1 MPEATK
7 LGRETPPAEMVSTH
21 LLQRF
26 SGDETFRA
34 LLATLKERR
43 EASPWLRG
51 LTGSSR
57 SLMAAALARET
68 GRTILLITPDLSTAE
83 DLKDDLLFLLG
94 PRTAAVFPDPSLE
107 PYRAQHPR
115 VALRAARIEALAA
128 LADPAWRAALPACDR
143 LQVLVVPAVS
153 LVVPVPRPEQFR
165 SRVIRLC
172 AGDTVD
178 LDLLLVRLVR
188 LGYSGVP
195 MVGEYGDF
203 GRRGGILDVYS
214 FGRENPVRV
223 EFDGDEVASL
233 REFDPFS
240 QRSLQTL
247 PEAVFL
253 PLWEWLP
260 GEEELAELA
269 GHAAARG
276 ARDPAPHRGHGWGDG
291 ATAFGGE
298 ASEPEASEWEPS
310 EAEAPEPSAS
320 GAAGPGL
327 YASADTSIAEELVE
341 ERLGSLEADGTLEG
355 IEWSLPLFG
364 DWRGR
369 LTDYVPPEGILV
381 VDGPTFVRSRLA
393 AWADDLRVAW
403 EDLHSNPD
411 VVVRSASPG
420 PQRGGSLSL
429 PPAEPGRIF
438 WLEDDRSFGWSGAC
452 VLVGS
457 GGSPMGSPLATE
469 PGVGGTEKPPR
480 GEGEPVGAEAADS
493 GSFDF
498 HAHPPEHFGRNL
510 EATRA
515 YLARLTEE
523 APEIHVLCDTE
534 NHRDRLFDLL
544 SGAPAQFHVGNL
556 GAGFVL
562 PTRGLA
568 VLTDHEIFTRLRRRT
583 AGRRF
588 SRGISL
594 KELLALQPGDFVVHI
609 DHGIGLYRGLQRLTV
624 NGQETDC
631 LALEYAGGDR
641 HYVPVD
647 QLALVQKY
655 SADEGARPALSR
667 LGGKSWE
674 RTKERVKKSIR
685 EMAGELIKTYAIRKA
700 RQGFAFSP
708 DTTMVRELEAAFPY
722 DETPDQLR
730 TIEEVKADMEAESPM
745 DRLVCGDVG
754 YGKTE
759 VAIRAAL
766 KVVQDAKQVAV
777 LVPTTLLARQHYDT
791 FRERLK
797 DFPVVVDFLSRYRS
811 PAEAKAVKQACRDG
825 KVDIVIGT
833 HALLSKEM
841 GFRDLGL
848 VVVDEEQLFGV
859 AAKEKLKRFRTTVD
873 VLTLTATPIPRT
885 MHLALMGGRDL
896 SVIMTPP
903 RDRRP
908 IQTEILEFRDDIIAH
923 ALMREADRGGQ
934 SFFVHNRVESIDA
947 MASYLGRLVPHLRLA
962 IAHGQ
967 MRDALLEDVMSKFLA
982 GEFDVLIST
991 MIIESG
997 LDLPN
1002 VNTILINRGDTFGL
1016 AQLYQLRGRVGRS
1029 ARKAYAYLLV
1039 PPYHAITE
1047 LAQKRLKAMEEFE
1060 DLGSGYQLALRDLE
1074 IRGAGNLLGSEQHGF
1089 IINVG
1094 FELYCQ
1100 LLDEAVRELRGEARD
1115 EYREPRMATDIQAFL
1130 PDDYVPDS
1138 REKMNLYKSLADA
1151 RGLDKIEEIAAEM
1164 TDRFGK
1170 HPEPVRHLLGLR
1182 RVRILGAGLHCEKI
1196 TVRAEMV
1203 RLDLGR
1209 DLSKAEVQ
1217 RFLQGVPF
1225 QVEFLLGGQ
1234 TRIRRRS
1241 PGPGEAIST
1250 ALIMLRALA
1259 AAKG

>member
-7 LGRETPPAEMVSTH
+7 LGRETPSAELVSTH
-21 LLQRF
+21 LLRRF
-26 SGDETFRA
+26 SGDGTFRA
-34 LLATLKERR
+34 LLARLGERR
-43 EASPWLRG
+43 DASAWVRG

-57 SLMAAALARET
+57 SLLTAALARET
-68 GRTILLITPDLSTAE
+68 DRPILLVTPDLSTAE

-165 SRVIRLC
+165 SRVIRLRV
-172 AGDTVD
+172 GDTVD
-178 LDLLLVRLVR
+178 LDLLLARLVR

-276 ARDPAPHRGHGWGDG
+276 ARDPSGRNG
-291 ATAFGGE
+291 AM
-298 ASEPEASEWEPS
+298 ASEADVPELGEPD
-310 EAEAPEPSAS
+310 
-320 GAAGPGL
+320 AATPGL
-327 YASADTSIAEELVE
+327 YASTDTSIAEELVE
-341 ERLGSLEADGTLEG
+341 ERLGSLETDGTLEG

-364 DWRGR
+364 EWRGR
-369 LTDYVPPEGILV
+369 LTDYLPSEGILV

-411 VVVRSASPG
+411 AAVRSG
-420 PQRGGSLSL
+420 PPCPLRGGALSL

-438 WLEDDRSFGWSGAC
+438 WLEDDQGFGWSGAH

-457 GGSPMGSPLATE
+457 GGSPMGSPVATE
-469 PGVGGTEKPPR
+469 SGGGPPR
-480 GEGEPVGAEAADS
+480 GGTPHGGHDAPEAADS
-493 GSFDF
+493 ELLDF
-498 HAHPPEHFGRNL
+498 RAHPPEHFGRNL

-523 APEIHVLCDTE
+523 VPEIHVLCDTE

-708 DTTMVRELEAAFPY
+708 DTTMIRELEAAFPY

-825 KVDIVIGT
+825 KVDVVIGT

-908 IQTEILEFRDDIIAH
+908 IQTEILEFRDDVIAH

-947 MASYLGRLVPHLRLA
+947 MASYLGGLVPHLRLA

-1094 FELYCQ
+1094 FELYCR
-1100 LLDEAVRELRGEARD
+1100 LLDEAVRDLRGEARD
-1115 EYREPRMATDIQAFL
+1115 EYQEPRMATDIQAFL
-1130 PDDYVPDS
+1130 PDDYVPDP

-1151 RGLDKIEEIAAEM
+1151 RVLDRIEEIAAEM
-1164 TDRFGK
+1164 TDRFGR

-1196 TVRAEMV
+1196 TVRSEMV

-1209 DLSKAEVQ
+1209 DLSKIEVQ

-1241 PGPGEAIST
+1241 PGSGEAIST
-1250 ALIMLRALA
+1250 ALILLRALA
-1259 AAKG
+1259 AAKGGTPRTGSPEPGR

>member
-1 MPEATK
+1 MTGA
-7 LGRETPPAEMVSTH
+7 G
-21 LLQRF
+21 
-26 SGDETFRA
+26 G
-34 LLATLKERR
+34 
-43 EASPWLRG
+43 SP
-51 LTGSSR
+51 T
-57 SLMAAALARET
+57 T
-68 GRTILLITPDLSTAE
+68 
-83 DLKDDLLFLLG
+83 
-94 PRTAAVFPDPSLE
+94 
-107 PYRAQHPR
+107 
-115 VALRAARIEALAA
+115 
-128 LADPAWRAALPACDR
+128 C
-143 LQVLVVPAVS
+143 
-153 LVVPVPRPEQFR
+153 
-165 SRVIRLC
+165 
-172 AGDTVD
+172 
-178 LDLLLVRLVR
+178 
-188 LGYSGVP
+188 
-195 MVGEYGDF
+195 
-203 GRRGGILDVYS
+203 
-214 FGRENPVRV
+214 
-223 EFDGDEVASL
+223 
-233 REFDPFS
+233 
-240 QRSLQTL
+240 
-247 PEAVFL
+247 
-253 PLWEWLP
+253 
-260 GEEELAELA
+260 
-269 GHAAARG
+269 
-276 ARDPAPHRGHGWGDG
+276 
-291 ATAFGGE
+291 
-298 ASEPEASEWEPS
+298 
-310 EAEAPEPSAS
+310 
-320 GAAGPGL
+320 
-327 YASADTSIAEELVE
+327 
-341 ERLGSLEADGTLEG
+341 
-355 IEWSLPLFG
+355 
-364 DWRGR
+364 
-369 LTDYVPPEGILV
+369 PPEGILV

-403 EDLHSNPD
+403 ED
-411 VVVRSASPG
+411 VRSAPTADRPIRRRSG
-420 PQRGGSLSL
+420 PGSLSL

-438 WLEDDRSFGWSGAC
+438 WLEDDRRLGLERRPRARRERRLASGRARD
-452 VLVGS
+452 GRRT
-457 GGSPMGSPLATE
+457 PNRRTARTPEPL
-469 PGVGGTEKPPR
+469 
-480 GEGEPVGAEAADS
+480 
-493 GSFDF
+493 DF
-498 HAHPPEHFGRNL
+498 RAHPPEQFGRNL

-515 YLARLTEE
+515 YLARLPEE

-534 NHRDRLFDLL
+534 NHRDRLIDLL

-708 DTTMVRELEAAFPY
+708 DTTMIRELEAAFPY

-896 SVIMTPP
+896 SVILTPP

-908 IQTEILEFRDDIIAH
+908 IQTEILEFRDDVIAH

-947 MASYLGRLVPHLRLA
+947 MASYLGQLVPHLRLA
-962 IAHGQ
+962 VAHGQ

-982 GEFDVLIST
+982 GEFDVLVST

-1047 LAQKRLKAMEEFE
+1047 QAQKRLKAMEEFE

-1074 IRGAGNLLGSEQHGF
+1074 IRG
-1089 IINVG
+1089 
-1094 FELYCQ
+1094 
-1100 LLDEAVRELRGEARD
+1100 RGEPPRGGAARLHHQ
-1115 EYREPRMATDIQAFL
+1115 RRLRALLPAPRRGGARAARRGARRVPGAAHGHRHPGL
-1130 PDDYVPDS
+1130 PPRRLRS
-1138 REKMNLYKSLADA
+1138 RLAGED
-1151 RGLDKIEEIAAEM
+1151 
-1164 TDRFGK
+1164 
-1170 HPEPVRHLLGLR
+1170 EPVQVAGR
-1182 RVRILGAGLHCEKI
+1182 RPR
-1196 TVRAEMV
+1196 RS
-1203 RLDLGR
+1203 RR
-1209 DLSKAEVQ
+1209 S
-1217 RFLQGVPF
+1217 
-1225 QVEFLLGGQ
+1225 
-1234 TRIRRRS
+1234 RRS
-1241 PGPGEAIST
+1241 PP
-1250 ALIMLRALA
+1250 R
-1259 AAKG
+1259 

>member
-1 MPEATK
+1 MSIAAKPGLEDSA
-7 LGRETPPAEMVSTH
+7 LETISAH

-26 SGDETFRA
+26 SGDETFRQ
-34 LLATLKERR
+34 LLARLGMRHEVS
-43 EASPWLRG
+43 AWLRG

-57 SLMAAALARET
+57 SLLAAALARET
-68 GRTILLITPDLSTAE
+68 GRPVLLVTPDLSTAE

-94 PRTAAVFPDPSLE
+94 PATAAVFPDPSLE

-128 LADPAWRAALPACDR
+128 MADPAWKAVLPACDR

-153 LVVPVPRPEQFR
+153 LAVPVPRPEQFR
-165 SRVIRLC
+165 SRVVRLC
-172 AGDTVD
+172 VGDTID
-178 LDLLLVRLVR
+178 LDLLLKRLVR

-240 QRSLQTL
+240 QRSLQSL
-247 PEAVFL
+247 GEAVFL

-269 GHAAARG
+269 GHAAAHG
-276 ARDPAPHRGHGWGDG
+276 SGNPIGEPAPGSVPLDLSPP
-291 ATAFGGE
+291 
-298 ASEPEASEWEPS
+298 AS
-310 EAEAPEPSAS
+310 
-320 GAAGPGL
+320 
-327 YASADTSIAEELVE
+327 SIAEDLVE
-341 ERLGSLEADGTLEG
+341 QRLGSLEVDGTLEG

-364 DWRGR
+364 EWRAR
-369 LTDYVPPEGILV
+369 ITDYLPADGILV

-393 AWADDLRVAW
+393 MWADDLRVAW
-403 EDLHSNPD
+403 EDAC
-411 VVVRSASPG
+411 ASPDAAS
-420 PQRGGSLSL
+420 PSAPGSLSL

-438 WLEDDRSFGWSGAC
+438 WLEEDQRLGWNGAC

-457 GGSPMGSPLATE
+457 GGSSLGAPAGS
-469 PGVGGTEKPPR
+469 GVGGTRTQAEETQPPADA
-480 GEGEPVGAEAADS
+480 PEAADPEAL
-493 GSFDF
+493 DF
-498 HAHPPEHFGRNL
+498 RAHPPEQFGRNL

-515 YLARLTEE
+515 YLARLAEE
-523 APEIHVLCDTE
+523 APEIHILCDTE

-544 SGAPAQFHVGNL
+544 AGASAQFHVGNL

-562 PTRGLA
+562 PSRGLA

-594 KELLALQPGDFVVHI
+594 KELLALQPGDYVVHI
-609 DHGIGLYRGLQRLTV
+609 DHGIGLYRGLQRLTL

-631 LALEYAGGDR
+631 LALEYHGGDR

-655 SADEGARPALSR
+655 SADEGTRPALSR

-700 RQGFAFSP
+700 RKGFAFSP
-708 DTTMVRELEAAFPY
+708 DTNMIRELEAAFPY
-722 DETPDQLR
+722 DETPDQIR

-766 KVVQDAKQVAV
+766 KVAQDAKQVAV

-811 PAEAKAVKQACRDG
+811 PAEAKAVKEACREG

-833 HALLSKEM
+833 HALLAKEM

-896 SVIMTPP
+896 SVILTPP

-908 IQTEILEFRDDIIAH
+908 IQTEILEFRDDVIAH

-947 MASYLGRLVPHLRLA
+947 MASYLGQLVPHLRLA

-982 GEFDVLIST
+982 GEFDVLVST

-1016 AQLYQLRGRVGRS
+1016 SQLYQLRGRVGRS

-1039 PPYHAITE
+1039 PPYHSITE
-1047 LAQKRLKAMEEFE
+1047 QAQKRLKAMEEFE

-1100 LLDEAVRELRGEARD
+1100 LLDEAVRELKGEARD
-1115 EYREPRMATDIQAFL
+1115 EYQEPPMSTDIQAFL

-1151 RGLDKIEEIAAEM
+1151 RSLEKVEEIAAEM

-1170 HPEPVRHLLGLR
+1170 HPEAVRHLLGLR
-1182 RVRILGAGLHCEKI
+1182 RVRILGAVLRCGKI
-1196 TVRAEMV
+1196 TVRSEMV
-1203 RLDLGR
+1203 RLDLGG
-1209 DLSKAEVQ
+1209 DLSKSEVQ

-1250 ALIMLRALA
+1250 ALIMLRALQA
-1259 AAKG
+1259 ARGGKAGK

>member
-1 MPEATK
+1 MLEATK
-7 LGRETPPAEMVSTH
+7 LGRETPPAETVSTH

-34 LLATLKERR
+34 LLVKLRERLD
-43 EASPWLRG
+43 ASAWLRG

-57 SLMAAALARET
+57 SLLTAALARET
-68 GRTILLITPDLSTAE
+68 ARPILLVTPDLSTAE

-94 PRTAAVFPDPSLE
+94 PCTAAVFPDPSLE

-128 LADPAWRAALPACDR
+128 LAEPAWKAVLPACDR

-165 SRVIRLC
+165 SGVIRLRV
-172 AGDTVD
+172 GDTVD
-178 LDLLLVRLVR
+178 LDQLLGRLVR
-188 LGYSGVP
+188 LGYAGVP

-260 GEEELAELA
+260 GEDELAELA
-269 GHAAARG
+269 GHAAARCDQDG
-276 ARDPAPHRGHGWGDG
+276 AR
-291 ATAFGGE
+291 
-298 ASEPEASEWEPS
+298 EPGST
-310 EAEAPEPSAS
+310 APETDGTAVAVPPADAPSDA
-320 GAAGPGL
+320 P
-327 YASADTSIAEELVE
+327 IAEELVE
-341 ERLGSLEADGTLEG
+341 ERLGSLEANGTLEG
-355 IEWSLPLFG
+355 IEWSLPFFG

-369 LTDYVPPEGILV
+369 LTDYLPPEGVLV

-403 EDLHSNPD
+403 EDLRAD
-411 VVVRSASPG
+411 LDTAGRSG
-420 PQRGGSLSL
+420 PGSLSL
-429 PPAEPGRIF
+429 PPVEPGRIF
-438 WLEDDRSFGWSGAC
+438 WLEEDEGFGWSGAR

-457 GGSPMGSPLATE
+457 GGSPLGAPIATE
-469 PGVGGTEKPPR
+469 PADGLHKGHDGPD
-480 GEGEPVGAEAADS
+480 EPEAADS
-493 GSFDF
+493 GPLDF
-498 HAHPPEHFGRNL
+498 RAHPPEHFGRNL

-655 SADEGARPALSR
+655 SADEGARPTLSR

-685 EMAGELIKTYAIRKA
+685 DMAGELLKTYAIRKA

-730 TIEEVKADMEAESPM
+730 TIEEVKADMEAQSPM

-797 DFPVVVDFLSRYRS
+797 EFPVVVDFLSRYRT

-859 AAKEKLKRFRTTVD
+859 AAKEKLKRFRATVD

-908 IQTEILEFRDDIIAH
+908 IQTEILEFRDDVIAH

-947 MASYLGRLVPHLRLA
+947 MASYLGELVPHLRLA

-982 GEFDVLIST
+982 GEYDVLVST

-1089 IINVG
+1089 ILHVG

-1115 EYREPRMATDIQAFL
+1115 EYVEPRMATDIQAFL

-1182 RVRILGAGLHCEKI
+1182 RVRILGAALHCEKI
-1196 TVRAEMV
+1196 AVRAEMV

-1209 DLSKAEVQ
+1209 DLNKAEVQ

-1250 ALIMLRALA
+1250 ALIMLRALSA
-1259 AAKG
+1259 GEGGKA

>member
-1 MPEATK
+1 MPGRPLPLAEA
-7 LGRETPPAEMVSTH
+7 VSTH

-26 SGDETFRA
+26 SGHEVFRA
-34 LLATLKERR
+34 LAAAA
-43 EASPWLRG
+43 ASRPGAAIPVRG

-57 SLMAAALARET
+57 SLAAAALTLET
-68 GRTILLITPDLSTAE
+68 GRPVLLITPDLSTAE

-128 LADPAWRAALPACDR
+128 LVDPAWKAALPACDR
-143 LQVLVVPAVS
+143 LQVLVAPAVS
-153 LVVPVPRPEQFR
+153 LAVPVPRPEQFR
-165 SRVIRLC
+165 ARVVHLR
-172 AGDTVD
+172 AGETVD
-178 LDLLLVRLVR
+178 LDQLLLRLVR

-203 GRRGGILDVYS
+203 GRRGGILDIYS

-233 REFDPFS
+233 REFDPFN
-240 QRSLQTL
+240 QRSLQSL
-247 PEAVFL
+247 PEAVIL
-253 PLWEWLP
+253 PMWEWLP
-260 GEEELAELA
+260 GEAEMAELA
-269 GHAAARG
+269 GHAAA
-276 ARDPAPHRGHGWGDG
+276 
-291 ATAFGGE
+291 
-298 ASEPEASEWEPS
+298 
-310 EAEAPEPSAS
+310 AS
-320 GAAGPGL
+320 GSAVPAGSG
-327 YASADTSIAEELVE
+327 IAEELIE
-341 ERLGSLEADGTLEG
+341 ERLSSLEADGTLEG

-369 LTDYVPPEGILV
+369 VTDYLPPDGIVV

-393 AWADDLRVAW
+393 SFAEDLRVAW
-403 EDLHSNPD
+403 EDHRFSPSAGA
-411 VVVRSASPG
+411 RSG
-420 PQRGGSLSL
+420 PGSLAL
-429 PPAEPGRIF
+429 PAAEPERIF
-438 WLEDDRSFGWSGAC
+438 WLEGQWERDLSRAR
-452 VLVGS
+452 VLIGS
-457 GGSPMGSPLATE
+457 GGSPLGAPASTE
-469 PGVGGTEKPPR
+469 PGVAGRGRTPPGSGASDRADAWSRGGAPATPGSQRSGHPDEETDGP
-480 GEGEPVGAEAADS
+480 GDAEEPAAL
-493 GSFDF
+493 DF
-498 HAHPPEHFGRNL
+498 HAHPPEQFGRNL

-515 YLARLTEE
+515 YLARLPEE
-523 APEIHVLCDTE
+523 TPEIHILCDTE
-534 NHRDRLFDLL
+534 NHRDRLIDLL
-544 SGAPAQFHVGNL
+544 SGASARFHVGNL

-562 PTRGLA
+562 PGLGLA

-700 RQGFAFSP
+700 RPGFAFSP
-708 DTTMVRELEAAFPY
+708 DTNMIRELEASFPY
-722 DETPDQLR
+722 EETPDQLR
-730 TIEEVKADMEAESPM
+730 TIEEVKADMEAASPM

-797 DFPVVVDFLSRYRS
+797 DYPVVVDFLSRYRS
-811 PAEAKAVKQACRDG
+811 PAEAKAIKQACRDG
-825 KVDIVIGT
+825 KVDILIGT

-859 AAKEKLKRFRTTVD
+859 AAKEKLKRFRATVD

-908 IQTEILEFRDDIIAH
+908 IQTEILEFRDDVIAH

-947 MASYLGRLVPHLRLA
+947 MASYLSQLVPHLRLA
-962 IAHGQ
+962 VAHGQ
-967 MRDALLEDVMSKFLA
+967 MRDALLEDVMTKFLA
-982 GEFDVLIST
+982 GEFDVLVST

-1115 EYREPRMATDIQAFL
+1115 EYQEPHMVTDIQAFL
-1130 PDDYVPDS
+1130 PDEYVPDS

-1151 RGLDKIEEIAAEM
+1151 RSLEKVEELAAEV

-1182 RVRILGAGLHCEKI
+1182 RVRILGAGVGCEKI

-1209 DLSKAEVQ
+1209 SLGKAEVQ
-1217 RFLQGVPF
+1217 RFLQAVPF

-1234 TRIRRRS
+1234 TRIRRTS

-1250 ALIMLRALA
+1250 ALIMLRSLHA
-1259 AAKG
+1259 ARGGKR